1 MLTAVALV
9 AVVVAGCGTTVIES
23 SKATS
28 LLRTTAQG
36 FGASAQS
43 ISCPSGVEAK
53 AGKTYTCTATINGQK
68 RTVNLRITNS
78 SGFVEVTNLAA
89 LSPAGG
95 NGGAIDQAKVQDFV
109 RARLVASGAKANQIQ
124 TVSCPNGLPA
134 QPGKSF
140 NCTATDTSGHRLQVR
155 LVMIDDQGTVRITG
169 LKKGP

>member
-78 SGFVEVTNLAA
+78 SGFVEVTN
-89 LSPAGG
+89 P
-95 NGGAIDQAKVQDFV
+95 
-109 RARLVASGAKANQIQ
+109 
-124 TVSCPNGLPA
+124 
-134 QPGKSF
+134 
-140 NCTATDTSGHRLQVR
+140 
-155 LVMIDDQGTVRITG
+155 
-169 LKKGP
+169 